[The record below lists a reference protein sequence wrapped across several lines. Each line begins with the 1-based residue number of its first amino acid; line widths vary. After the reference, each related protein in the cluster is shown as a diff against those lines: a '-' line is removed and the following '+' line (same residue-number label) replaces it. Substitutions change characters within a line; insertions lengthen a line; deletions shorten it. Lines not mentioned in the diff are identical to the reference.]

1 MASSMTSSFMNLS
14 SKASQNQNFW
24 TAVQQM
30 GGTDELKATAGKALE
45 KAELQQTVG
54 QVGGFIGMAADLFN
68 DIYGIVNQ
76 TKEAKNKYQA
86 TIDNAQTNMIQLENR
101 LLATKTNIQD
111 RFNKLV
117 VHNTVETAA
126 KNLKVSD
133 SSILEQSKN
142 AAYEANLDIGT
153 AESNARLQEI
163 ALQSQIDMANIGI
176 KLSNKL
182 RTAGIVGA
190 VGNTV
195 TQLGMKGLQ

>member
-1 MASSMTSSFMNLS
+1 MAGMTSSFMNLS
-14 SKASQNQNFW
+14 SKASQNKNFW

-54 QVGGFIGMAADLFN
+54 QVGSVIGMAGDLFN
-68 DIYGIVNQ
+68 NIYGIVNQ
-76 TKEAKNKYQA
+76 TKEAKNQYQA
-86 TIDNAQTNMIQLENR
+86 TIDNAQTNMMQLENR

-126 KNLKVSD
+126 KNLKVSA
-133 SSILEQSKN
+133 SSVLEQSKN

-153 AESNARLQEI
+153 AESNTRLQEI
-163 ALQSQIDMANIGI
+163 ALQSQIDMANIGM
-176 KLSNKL
+176 KLANKL

-190 VGNTV
+190 FGNTI
-195 TQLGMKGLQ
+195 QQAGMMGIK